1 MQRMGEWILLV
12 YPVALLGYL
21 MLAARWQP
29 RYEPSRHD
37 EDRDSRHGHRRG
49 RAEGHR

>member
-1 MQRMGEWILLV
+1 MGEWILLV
-12 YPVALLGYL
+12 YPLALLGYL

-37 EDRDSRHGHRRG
+37 ADDDREAPRRAQGARRG
-49 RAEGHR
+49 NRR